1 MAQLEHMMTKQARH
15 FAIKEIIDA
24 KPIANQDALRLEL
37 KRRKCAVTQA
47 TLSRDLAELGI
58 GRVMSTEGPRYA
70 LQSAA
75 TEVQALKPVV
85 GTQVLS
91 IRSNENLIVIK
102 TLPGCANIVGEFLD
116 IQPHPEIIG
125 TVAGDNTLLVIP
137 SSQKK
142 TSHVI
147 QFLKYKLI
155 EGK

>member
-1 MAQLEHMMTKQARH
+1 MTKQARH
-15 FAIKEIIDA
+15 FAIKEIINS
-24 KPIANQDALRLEL
+24 KPVGNQDVLRLEL
-37 KRRKCAVTQA
+37 KKRKCDVTQA
-47 TLSRDLAELGI
+47 TLSRDLSELGVS
-58 GRVMSTEGPRYA
+58 RVMSADGPRYA
-70 LQSAA
+70 LQSTA
-75 TEVQALKPVV
+75 TEVQALRPVV

-91 IRSNENLIVIK
+91 IRSNENLIVIQ

-142 TSHVI
+142 TKHVV
-147 QFLKYKLI
+147 QFLKNKLI

>member
-1 MAQLEHMMTKQARH
+1 MTKQARH
-15 FAIKEIIDA
+15 FAIKEIINS
-24 KPIANQDALRLEL
+24 KPIANQDVLRLEL

-47 TLSRDLAELGI
+47 TLSRDLTELGVS
-58 GRVMSTEGPRYA
+58 RVMSADGPRYS
-70 LQSAA
+70 LQPGA

-91 IRSNENLIVIK
+91 IQGNESLIVIK

-125 TVAGDNTLLVIP
+125 TVAGDNTLLVVP

-147 QFLKYKLI
+147 QFLKDKLF
-155 EGK
+155 EGKK

>member
-1 MAQLEHMMTKQARH
+1 MKKQARH
-15 FAIKEIIDA
+15 FAIREIIA
-24 KPIANQDALRLEL
+24 SRPISNQGELRLEL
-37 KRRKCAVTQA
+37 KRKKCRVTQA
-47 TLSRDLAELGI
+47 TLSRDLTELGVS
-58 GRVMSTEGPRYA
+58 RALSAEGPRYV

-75 TEVQALKPVV
+75 SEVQTLKPVV
-85 GTQVLS
+85 GPQVVS
-91 IRSNENLIVIK
+91 IRANESLIVVQ

-142 TSHVI
+142 TEHVV
-147 QFLKYKLI
+147 QFLKNKLI

>member
-1 MAQLEHMMTKQARH
+1 MTKQARH
-15 FAIKEIIDA
+15 FAIKEIINS
-24 KPIANQDALRLEL
+24 KPVGNQDVLRLEL
-37 KRRKCAVTQA
+37 KKRKCAITQA
-47 TLSRDLAELGI
+47 TLSRDLAELGVS
-58 GRVMSTEGPRYA
+58 RVMSPDGPRYA

-91 IRSNENLIVIK
+91 IRSNENLIVIQ
-102 TLPGCANIVGEFLD
+102 TLPGCASIVGEFLD

-142 TSHVI
+142 TKHVV
-147 QFLKYKLI
+147 QFLKNKLI